1 MSERIQ
7 CQPWLVRNPQQ
18 FSLNFHTLPQ
28 SQRFFKTSTGI
39 TSIKTFTIGT
49 SAANFKTK
57 LQESSR
63 TQGQHLDSDDPC
75 GSPPNEPY
83 SPPSFDSLAK
93 TDSPSLITL
102 SKLLLLSIY
111 LLFTAQSR
119 AVEPEGGARLDPSPA
134 APTDSGDRRA
144 PSLHEQPGK
153 GIHTWS
159 LPSHSDRNKLK
170 YDKSGAHAAPSPAV
184 SRESSAQRAGPSGT
198 PQAAGTPSS
207 RPGTHP
213 AAPLGDGAA
222 PAAPHGPGPRTPMA
236 GAETGGA
243 EGGDG
248 AQGGKAGRAWREGRD
263 GAEGRD
269 SRRVPAGSLPRPAGA
284 GFCGAAM
291 AEPREELTGNG
302 PSVPAAGNHC
312 RAQAGWNIRDDLAPR
327 AGRTLRHR

>member
-1 MSERIQ
+1 M
-7 CQPWLVRNPQQ
+7 
-18 FSLNFHTLPQ
+18 
-28 SQRFFKTSTGI
+28 
-39 TSIKTFTIGT
+39 
-49 SAANFKTK
+49 
-57 LQESSR
+57 
-63 TQGQHLDSDDPC
+63 
-75 GSPPNEPY
+75 
-83 SPPSFDSLAK
+83 
-93 TDSPSLITL
+93 
-102 SKLLLLSIY
+102 
-111 LLFTAQSR
+111 
-119 AVEPEGGARLDPSPA
+119 EPEGGARLDPSPA

-198 PQAAGTPSS
+198 PRAAGTPSS

-213 AAPLGDGAA
+213 GAPLGDGAA

-248 AQGGKAGRAWREGRD
+248 AQGGHGGRAGTEPRAGT
-263 GAEGRD
+263 A
-269 SRRVPAGSLPRPAGA
+269 AGSPQGPSPGRQERR
-284 GFCGAAM
+284 FCGAAM